1 MSGKVH
7 EDGSFATRLEEHGDR
22 TALILDSGGAVS
34 YRALASLS
42 DRAFDDENAPQGN
55 SALIA
60 IECRNALASVAGYL
74 GGLRH
79 RHPVLLVDAKQPI
92 ALRERLYAHF
102 QVAYVLSDNGT
113 WRHTGHTG
121 PVVHPDVALL
131 LSTSGS
137 TGSSKLVRLSA
148 RAVNANALA
157 IAQYLALD
165 SFERPVTTLP
175 MHYAFGLSVLNSH
188 LAVGAT
194 ILLTSL
200 PVIAPPFWRFFR
212 EDQATSL
219 SGVPETYKILKELR
233 IERKDLPSLRT
244 MTQAGG
250 RLAPALVQWFGEL
263 AAERGWRFVVMYGQT
278 EATARISFV
287 PPARVLEKTDS
298 IGIAIPGGT
307 LDIVNSQGDAI
318 EGDGVSGELR
328 YRGPNVMMG
337 YASTVA
343 DLMLPDTQ
351 NGMLRTGDL
360 AWRDADGFFH
370 IVGRLQRFIKVS
382 GKRLGLDDVELQLH
396 ESGYEAAVTGRDE
409 LLLIA
414 IKGQGVDT
422 EGVLSLVSSLYQLQ
436 RSVIL
441 VVPVDS
447 FPRSS
452 AGKILYSELRDQL
465 DR

>member
-1 MSGKVH
+1 
-7 EDGSFATRLEEHGDR
+7 
-22 TALILDSGGAVS
+22 
-34 YRALASLS
+34 
-42 DRAFDDENAPQGN
+42 
-55 SALIA
+55 
-60 IECRNALASVAGYL
+60 
-74 GGLRH
+74 
-79 RHPVLLVDAKQPI
+79 
-92 ALRERLYAHF
+92 
-102 QVAYVLSDNGT
+102 
-113 WRHTGHTG
+113 
-121 PVVHPDVALL
+121 
-131 LSTSGS
+131 
-137 TGSSKLVRLSA
+137 
-148 RAVNANALA
+148 
-157 IAQYLALD
+157 
-165 SFERPVTTLP
+165 

-200 PVIAPPFWRFFR
+200 PVIASPFWRFFR
-212 EDQATSL
+212 EHQATSL

-233 IERKDLPSLRT
+233 VERKDLTSLRT

-307 LDIVNSQGDAI
+307 LDIVDSQGDAI
-318 EGDGVSGELR
+318 EGNGVIGELR

-343 DLMLPDTQ
+343 DLTLPDTQ
-351 NGMLRTGDL
+351 NGVLRTGDL

-370 IVGRLQRFIKVS
+370 IVGRLQRFIKVF
-382 GKRLGLDDVELQLH
+382 GKRLGLDEVEMQLH
-396 ESGYEAAVTGRDE
+396 ESGYDAAVTGRDE

-414 IKGQGVDT
+414 VKGQGVDT
-422 EGVLSLVSSLYQLQ
+422 EGILSLVSGLYQLQ
-436 RSVIL
+436 RSAIL
-441 VVPVDS
+441 VVPVDR

-465 DR
+465 DH